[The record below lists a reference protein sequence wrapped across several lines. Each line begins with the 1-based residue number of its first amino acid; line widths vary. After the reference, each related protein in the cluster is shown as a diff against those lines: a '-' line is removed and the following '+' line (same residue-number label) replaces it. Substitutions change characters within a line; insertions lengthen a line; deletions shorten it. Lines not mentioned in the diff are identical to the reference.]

1 MTVAQCDRGTSRAEL
16 PEQDRDDSTEE
27 PRWACPD
34 IRSSPTRQA
43 APRSQSKPRNSASRW
58 VRLTLRVADFPL
70 HLCSSFLTFPVE
82 PVVSQLDKLAP
93 LRSAGTR
100 DCWMRSDGGGDWA
113 ASSSVVLDGRKLPAL
128 LYRHLLG
135 RSVTDRL
142 WKMQVCHVFSH
153 RINKADFNL
162 VIINQFLIEI

>member
-1 MTVAQCDRGTSRAEL
+1 MIAAHHGLTCQIRTGMT
-16 PEQDRDDSTEE
+16 E
-27 PRWACPD
+27 PRNRGGPVQTFARVRPGK
-34 IRSSPTRQA
+34 RLPARTPSPE
-43 APRSQSKPRNSASRW
+43 NSASRW

-100 DCWMRSDGGGDWA
+100 DCWVRSDGGGDYWA
-113 ASSSVVLDGRKLPAL
+113 VSSSVVLGGRKLPVF

-135 RSVTDRL
+135 RGVTDRL

-153 RINKADFNL
+153 GMNKADFNL
-162 VIINQFLIEI
+162 VIINQSLIEI